1 MLNLLK
7 VRTVIK
13 TTYSSFLK
21 DKTINSAFYLKI
33 ALWFD
38 INNRPY
44 KNKQERLTKSGRQ
57 CKTNA
62 SQEKE
67 E

>member
-7 VRTVIK
+7 VRPVIK

-38 INNRPY
+38 INNRHC
-44 KNKQERLTKSGRQ
+44 KNKSEKLT
-57 CKTNA
+57 
-62 SQEKE
+62 
-67 E
+67 